1 MAEMKTTASNLIDA
15 IKEAGEKKTS
25 GYDTA
30 AEVRRIEGGTA
41 WVHIP
46 GGVDETPVQLT
57 VNAAVG
63 DTVQLRVSGGSA
75 WIVGNKT
82 APPTDDTTANVART
96 VAVEAKETA
105 DGVSEIAEAAQA
117 SAATAASAA
126 AQAVLDAS
134 TAQTAANTAQ
144 SSADSA
150 LVSLA
155 TVEDVVGVLNWITA
169 HGTMTLTT
177 DVTINPAHVYFV
189 IDPAGDYEVG
199 GIHYSVVAE
208 PTVDDIGTY
217 YNLSVDE
224 SVQNYMVTHVA
235 VNSEGLWLIP
245 EQNGTPASNGKQI
258 LIATGAGST
267 YTTAGTYIIDRS
279 GGTDTVMASFRANGA
294 TIGENANG
302 KSRSEIG
309 TSGMQIIQNVSGVD
323 TAIANLGYGPGTDS
337 GGGTSDAPYYTL
349 GTRRSGST
357 IGNYSVASGYRA
369 EASGYGSFCE
379 GVNNTATQAYSHA
392 EGYST
397 DSNGDGS
404 HSEGIDTKATAT
416 GSHAQNWGTIADQ
429 NYQTAIGIANTANN
443 SNNLFVIGNGYYSGG
458 AFVRSDAFT
467 VDRSGNV
474 EAAGDI
480 EDGSGN
486 VLSNKADTSSIPTV
500 QHGSTGTISVN
511 ASAYTDKA
519 ITFTPAFTNTPAI
532 SATFW
537 TNSTSG
543 TFGRCTLSVVSVSN
557 TGATIRVFNGDSSS
571 RSPNVL
577 WMAIGI

>member
-30 AEVRRIEGGTA
+30 AEVKRIEGKTA

-105 DGVSEIAEAAQA
+105 DAVEGIAVSASTTATTAKTIAEG
-117 SAATAASAA
+117 
-126 AQAVLDAS
+126 V
-134 TAQTAANTAQ
+134 NEHFWH
-144 SSADSA
+144 DS
-150 LVSLA
+150 
-155 TVEDVVGVLNWITA
+155 G
-169 HGTMTLTT
+169 G
-177 DVTINPAHVYFV
+177 AHVTEV
-189 IDPAGDYEVG
+189 TQEEWNDPGDPNYHNG
-199 GIHYSVVAE
+199 GNTLITTQGMAIRDGL
-208 PTVDDIGTY
+208 T
-217 YNLSVDE
+217 NLAQFGS
-224 SVQNYMVTHVA
+224 
-235 VNSEGLWLIP
+235 
-245 EQNGTPASNGKQI
+245 
-258 LIATGAGST
+258 TGAVIGQN
-267 YTTAGTYIIDRS
+267 AS
-279 GGTDTVMASFRANGA
+279 G
-294 TIGENANG
+294 E
-302 KSRSEIG
+302 SRSEIS

-337 GGGTSDAPYYTL
+337 VGGTSDAPYYTL

-397 DSNGDGS
+397 DSNGDSS

-474 EAAGDI
+474 EAAGQVTADKFYS
-480 EDGSGN
+480 EKTDGQAFHHSNDGSGGSIDTGLIAERTDQN
-486 VLSNKADTSSIPTV
+486 TKLFVGVGGGGVNHGIYSNKNNRWMIYDDATGITKLPASEAKVGGDTICTKSTLVMSSHTLVSSLSINANTTTSETTTDITKTDYYPVGIVGQRITGTNPMHCVPFVLRISAQADGKATV
-500 QHGSTGTISVN
+500 QYRIRNN
-511 ASAYTDKA
+511 ASAT
-519 ITFTPAFTNTPAI
+519 
-532 SATFW
+532 
-537 TNSTSG
+537 
-543 TFGRCTLSVVSVSN
+543 
-557 TGATIRVFNGDSSS
+557 ATISISINI
-571 RSPNVL
+571 L
-577 WMAIGI
+577 WIKL